1 MSDTDLSKSKIINI
15 NDFIFRQNLEF
26 YPNLSSLICE
36 NNILYLKK
44 DNKIVDNVALTFD
57 LRTLPG
63 ESWNV
68 TPENFL
74 NIIRLNKECANLYK
88 FGEFMRGHAHEKF
101 LDNNEEMRQIIDKFM
116 QTYFIA
122 KDSTNLTENNKI
134 LLSQAEF
141 VISSLPDDSDMK
153 KIINEIIDKEFDN
166 TKMMGNTKSLAVADS
181 LKQQGQA
188 PVRALT
194 LVKKEE
200 YPLASNNKAAFI
212 NIAIL
217 LYGIVNVGLIM
228 AIALMK

>member
-1 MSDTDLSKSKIINI
+1 
-15 NDFIFRQNLEF
+15 
-26 YPNLSSLICE
+26 
-36 NNILYLKK
+36 
-44 DNKIVDNVALTFD
+44 
-57 LRTLPG
+57 
-63 ESWNV
+63 
-68 TPENFL
+68 
-74 NIIRLNKECANLYK
+74 
-88 FGEFMRGHAHEKF
+88 MR
-101 LDNNEEMRQIIDKFM
+101 
-116 QTYFIA
+116 TYFIA

-153 KIINEIIDKEFDN
+153 KIINEIIDREFDN